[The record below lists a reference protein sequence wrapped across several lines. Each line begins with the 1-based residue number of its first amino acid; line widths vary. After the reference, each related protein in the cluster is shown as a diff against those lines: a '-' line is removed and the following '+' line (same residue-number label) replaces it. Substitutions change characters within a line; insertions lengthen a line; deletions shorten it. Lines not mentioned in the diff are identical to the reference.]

1 MLFSFIL
8 GSSVEL
14 GYDAHKM
21 RALEGVFALT
31 PNNIGEL
38 KRHALLF
45 DKFHVLE
52 FYDGVD
58 PKVDDPQPPHA
69 RADLNFL
76 KASGIVANHT
86 GEFINDAMA
95 KSYVV
100 TERADS
106 FRYSE
111 SFLLGDEGQK
121 DEGPRF
127 DPVTGG
133 RIVRAPFSNH
143 DELLSDYIV
152 RRLSVGINQLL
163 KFETVP
169 ICQRY
174 LPATLRPPE
183 LSSADDVLHVALQ
196 ALPVP
201 DDSCAWQDILDFRTE
216 MHDKEWGF
224 RRWLQS
230 LAKKKQTEAE
240 IRDEIEWLV
249 NEYSKAMELH
259 RIKASQSFVDV
270 FVISPLEIIENLVKF
285 SWSKIAKGALQVQKR
300 KVELLEAEMKAP
312 GRECAY
318 VFDARKRFGT

>member
-1 MLFSFIL
+1 MFSFIL

-38 KRHALLF
+38 KRHALVF

-121 DEGPRF
+121 DEGP
-127 DPVTGG
+127 V
-133 RIVRAPFSNH
+133 S
-143 DELLSDYIV
+143 
-152 RRLSVGINQLL
+152 
-163 KFETVP
+163 
-169 ICQRY
+169 
-174 LPATLRPPE
+174 
-183 LSSADDVLHVALQ
+183 
-196 ALPVP
+196 
-201 DDSCAWQDILDFRTE
+201 IL
-216 MHDKEWGF
+216 
-224 RRWLQS
+224 S
-230 LAKKKQTEAE
+230 LA
-240 IRDEIEWLV
+240 D
-249 NEYSKAMELH
+249 
-259 RIKASQSFVDV
+259 
-270 FVISPLEIIENLVKF
+270 
-285 SWSKIAKGALQVQKR
+285 G
-300 KVELLEAEMKAP
+300 
-312 GRECAY
+312 
-318 VFDARKRFGT
+318 